1 MPALRRYFR
10 ECSRR
15 RRGAVDLIGRV
26 RTHDEV
32 SFRTLVERYQ
42 SEIVAFTRAVTGD
55 ENEADTLAQNIF
67 VRAYRDS
74 SPHETSMANTTWI
87 YRLAFQECVLQGRI
101 KVLRRTLQALRA
113 AFLPPR
119 TPKSTETTGCT
130 QIGGNSAMREG
141 LQALSLRARMLLL
154 LREVAHQSVSELAQI
169 TGYDVNVIR
178 EQLFKA
184 RHDLSTA
191 LRQME
196 SRRV

>member
-1 MPALRRYFR
+1 MPALCSYFR

-15 RRGAVDLIGRV
+15 QRGAVNLMGRV

-32 SFRTLVERYQ
+32 TFKTLVERYR
-42 SEIVAFTRAVTGD
+42 SEISAFTRAVTGD
-55 ENEADTLAQNIF
+55 EYEADTLAQKIF

-74 SPHETSMANTTWI
+74 SPHDTSMANTTWM
-87 YRLAFQECVLQGRI
+87 YRLAFEECVLQVRI
-101 KVLRRTLQALRA
+101 KGLRRTLQAFRA
-113 AFLPPR
+113 AFLPR
-119 TPKSTETTGCT
+119 TAKSTDATGCE
-130 QIGGNSAMREG
+130 QVSGNSAIREG
-141 LQALSLRARMLLL
+141 LQVLPARARVLLL

-178 EQLFKA
+178 EQLFRA
-184 RHDLSTA
+184 RRDLSTA